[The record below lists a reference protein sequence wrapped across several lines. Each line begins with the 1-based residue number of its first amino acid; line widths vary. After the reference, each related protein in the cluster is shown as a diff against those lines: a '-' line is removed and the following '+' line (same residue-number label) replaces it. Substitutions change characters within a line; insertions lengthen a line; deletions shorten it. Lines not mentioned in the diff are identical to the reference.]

1 MNLSETIATAI
12 VAVFMTILT
21 LFVGF
26 IPLMLVQ
33 INDMPE
39 LDFFAR
45 IIGWLIAI
53 PMLRLTLSAIDWVSD
68 LKYWRN

>member
-1 MNLSETIATAI
+1 MKLSELVATII
-12 VAVFMTILT
+12 VAVFMIVLT

-26 IPLMLVQ
+26 IPLMVVY
-33 INDMPE
+33 INNIPE

-45 IIGWLIAI
+45 IVGCLIAI

-68 LKYWRN
+68 LKYWRD

>member
-1 MNLSETIATAI
+1 MKLSELVATII
-12 VAVFMTILT
+12 VAVFMIVLT

-26 IPLMLVQ
+26 IPLMVVY
-33 INDMPE
+33 INNIPE

-45 IIGWLIAI
+45 IVGCLTAI

-68 LKYWRN
+68 LKYWRD